1 MAEQIVEKVNLGVAT
16 EQMVDELKQLFPQ
29 AEILIQGE
37 TYGDAEDIVVKIFAD
52 EDDLLEISDRA
63 HKASLEYELKT
74 GYFIMPMVIPMEHCP
89 IK

>member
-1 MAEQIVEKVNLGVAT
+1 MAEQTVEKVNLGVAA

>member
-1 MAEQIVEKVNLGVAT
+1 MAEQTVEKVNLGVAA
-16 EQMVDELKQLFPQ
+16 EQMVDELKQLFPR

>member
-1 MAEQIVEKVNLGVAT
+1 MAEQVVEKVNLGVAA
-16 EQMVDELKQLFPQ
+16 EQMVGELKQLFPQ

-52 EDDLLEISDRA
+52 EEDLLEISAKA

-74 GYFIMPMVIPMEHCP
+74 GYFIMPMVIPMKHCP